1 MKKTLLFLSILIFS
15 IALSA
20 QIQVPASKSMV
31 GVWRQTGA
39 MTNTGELVKVKSGN
53 YKVINPDGT
62 SYTIITWGNG
72 STTIGFY
79 ATYKITS
86 DSTCTEHIIKHANPA
101 MDGKDVAIRFR
112 LIDENNMRM
121 DWNLGERWINESWTR
136 LQVGNQNRFFSDNH
150 IE

>member
-1 MKKTLLFLSILIFS
+1 MKKAFILLSLVIVSF
-15 IALSA
+15 ALSA
-20 QIQVPASKSMV
+20 QIHVPASKSMV

-39 MTNTGELVKVKSGN
+39 MTNSGELVQVKSGN

-86 DSTCTEHIIKHANPA
+86 DSTCTEHILKHANPT
-101 MDGKDVAIRFR
+101 MEGKDVALRFK
-112 LIDENNMRM
+112 LTDENSLRM
-121 DWNLGERWINESWTR
+121 DWNRGDRWITESWTR
-136 LQVGNQNRFFSDNH
+136 LQVGNQN
-150 IE
+150 